1 MTTSINRTF
10 EINEPIEKVWDS
22 LSNPHEIV
30 SCVPGAALTEQV
42 DADNYK
48 GTVTLKFGPVKA
60 SYDGL
65 VTFLE
70 RNAATKTMSLKGVGT
85 DTKGKGGAD
94 MLMSGV
100 LTDNAGSTEVNVTMN
115 VEVTGMLAQFG
126 SRLINDVSNQVFDQF
141 IDNFSNKLAGKDV
154 NNTMSAGSMVG
165 SMVKGL
171 FK

>member
-10 EINEPIEKVWDS
+10 EINEPIEKVWVS
-22 LSNPHEIV
+22 LSNPQEIV
-30 SCVPGAALTEQV
+30 PCVPGAALTEQV
-42 DADNYK
+42 DEDNYK

-60 SYDGL
+60 SYEGL

-70 RNAATKTMSLKGVGT
+70 RNATTKTMSLKGVGT

-94 MLMSGV
+94 MLMNGI
-100 LTDNAGSTEVNVTMN
+100 LTEKGNSTQVSVTMN

-141 IDNFSNKLAGKDV
+141 ISNFSNKLSGKEVD
-154 NNTMSAGSMVG
+154 NTMSAGSVVG
-165 SMVKGL
+165 SIVKGL